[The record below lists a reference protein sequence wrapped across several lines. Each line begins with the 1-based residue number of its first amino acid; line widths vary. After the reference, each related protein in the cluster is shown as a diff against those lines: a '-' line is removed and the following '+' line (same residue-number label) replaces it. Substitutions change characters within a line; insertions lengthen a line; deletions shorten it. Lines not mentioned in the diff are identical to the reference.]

1 MADQHAFEH
10 REHQKPE
17 LSELECRQL
26 LATRS
31 RGRVGLTIGALPV
44 IMPVEYEYDKGVITF
59 GIDHDAKLEHAANGH
74 VLAFEVDA
82 YDPESGSGWSVH
94 VLGRATVITDDAD
107 ALLALLEEE
116 RAQTSR
122 AHSVRLLCEIVDGRF
137 LADSC
142 I

>member
-1 MADQHAFEH
+1 MADQQAFEH
-10 REHQKPE
+10 REQAKAQLP
-17 LSELECRQL
+17 ELECRRL

-44 IMPVEYEYDKGVITF
+44 IMPVEYRYDDGVITF
-59 GIDHDAKLEHAANGH
+59 GIDDDAKLENAANGH

-82 YDPESGSGWSVH
+82 YDPDSGCEWSVH
-94 VLGRATVITDDAD
+94 VLGRATVVTDAD
-107 ALLALLEEE
+107 ALLSLLEAE
-116 RAQTSR
+116 RAETSPG
-122 AHSVRLLCEIVDGRF
+122 HSVRLLCEIVDGRF

>member
-1 MADQHAFEH
+1 MADRKAFEH
-10 REHQKPE
+10 KEPARAALP
-17 LSELECRQL
+17 ELECRRL

-44 IMPVEYEYDKGVITF
+44 IMPVEYRYDDGVITF
-59 GIDHDAKLEHAANGH
+59 DINDDAKLENAANGH

-82 YDPESGSGWSVH
+82 YDPDSGCEWSVH
-94 VLGRATVITDDAD
+94 VLGRATVITDAD
-107 ALLALLEEE
+107 YLLPVLEVE
-116 RAQTSR
+116 RAE
-122 AHSVRLLCEIVDGRF
+122 APPGHSVRLLCEIVDGRF